1 MKITLDIQDK
11 SLNKFLE
18 LIGSLEYVS
27 VSKEQEIPQAQMDE
41 VNRRLELI
49 AKGEMKTVVGKTQS
63 ATFSSVDGLLSYHF

>member
-27 VSKEQEIPQAQMDE
+27 VSKEQEIPQAQIDE

-49 AKGEMKTVVGKTQS
+49 AKGEMKTRSWEDAKRDI
-63 ATFSSVDGLLSYHF
+63 FKR